1 MGIFYGRQL
10 LKKQI
15 EGQMNFFDLLSE
27 TKFLDE
33 FPQFIEC
40 SSCWCY
46 DCKHNENNEAIP
58 RDFAGE
64 KKACPS
70 CSYCIENG
78 KADICEIDSYKNGC
92 KLRAE
97 EEGIKPENY

>member
-1 MGIFYGRQL
+1 MTWGIS

-15 EGQMNFFDLLSE
+15 EGQMDFLDLLSE
-27 TKFLDE
+27 THFLEE

-46 DCKHNENNEAIP
+46 DCRHNENNEGVP

-64 KKACPS
+64 IIACPS
-70 CSYCIENG
+70 CKFCMESQ
-78 KADICEIDSYKNGC
+78 KADICRIGSYKNGC
-92 KLRAE
+92 KVRAE
-97 EEGIKPENY
+97 EEGYGPET

>member
-1 MGIFYGRQL
+1 MGIFRRKG

-27 TKFLDE
+27 TKFLEE

-46 DCKHNENNEAIP
+46 DCRHNENNEAVP
-58 RDFAGE
+58 RE
-64 KKACPS
+64 KKKKKKACPS
-70 CSYCIENG
+70 CSFCIENG
-78 KADICEIDSYKNGC
+78 KADICEIGSYKNGC

-97 EEGIKPENY
+97 EEGLKPE

>member
-1 MGIFYGRQL
+1 M
-10 LKKQI
+10 KKQI
-15 EGQMNFFDLLSE
+15 EGQMDFFDLLSE

-46 DCKHNENNEAIP
+46 DCRHNENNEAIP

-70 CSYCIENG
+70 CSFCIENG

-97 EEGIKPENY
+97 EEGINRIKYHNLA